1 MTVSTHAPALFE
13 RGAAR
18 HWRQRRHP
26 TLPFSL
32 MSALGRTGERGE
44 RAPCALQPHSPLF
57 QPGHCFGSQR
67 PPRQARGP
75 PLSLSGA
82 GAPCPHSPKHGR
94 PGPRLKPAARRRPR
108 HRGAPAVAAEQ
119 RGGGRAAR
127 IAAGRRCEHVAGGE
141 GRPPRARAA
150 AMRAA
155 RLPAPAAAA
164 RAPAPAAR
172 RRARAV
178 RSPTPSPPP
187 SQTSPA
193 APPAPAWRPRT
204 PPGAGT
210 RRRRGR
216 RRWRCCSWCVG
227 PS

>member
-75 PLSLSGA
+75 PLSPSGA

-127 IAAGRRCEHVAGGE
+127 IAAGRRCEHVAGE

-155 RLPAPAAAA
+155 RLPAPAPAA
-164 RAPAPAAR
+164 RAPAPAVR